1 MMAGRSAWALRL
13 GLRKRRHLM
22 TTPPTSPPC
31 WPNSKDWLDGKSEL
45 EEGLPRSMR
54 AEWDADIL
62 DLDDRNKHDRIIEQ
76 DDKFLVRF
84 RVQLQG
90 RLWKAI
96 IGTWCFD
103 LGFTAIG
110 KSAGPSFDLSEK
122 LSNPGELCV
131 DNWTG
136 CTTRCILVEVTVPA
150 SIIPAE
156 KPSTV
161 YEVAAKFALISCDQL
176 MLPG

>member
-1 MMAGRSAWALRL
+1 
-13 GLRKRRHLM
+13 M

-136 CTTRCILVEVTVPA
+136 CTTRCILVEIHSALGDRGRAAGSPA
-150 SIIPAE
+150 TAPGRRPRCPTRREGA
-156 KPSTV
+156 
-161 YEVAAKFALISCDQL
+161 SCANR
-176 MLPG
+176 